1 MSTTTDERETSLPDD
16 PLVLPGPGG
25 PGGELPPAH
34 VPLLRRRSVRRA
46 TGRTVALLVLAGLSV
61 LVLLPFA
68 WMLVSSLKTNQ
79 QLFTV
84 PVQWFVW
91 PLHLSNYSNAL
102 SLIPFW
108 SQLANTVLLSVL
120 TVLGTVVS
128 GSFVA
133 YGLAKVDWP
142 GRRLMFGLLLATM
155 LLPGVI
161 TLVPTYVIF
170 RDLGWVNTYLP
181 LIVPTFLGS
190 PYYVFLF
197 RQFFL
202 RIPEAISEAARIDG
216 ASELWIYA
224 RVVLPVSWPVI
235 SAVAVLA
242 FVQAWTDYLGPLIYL
257 NQPSQ
262 WTLSLG
268 LTAFLTKYSA
278 QWNFMMAA
286 AVVFTLPL
294 IIVFFAA
301 SKYFLKGIAFDT
313 DVG

>member
-1 MSTTTDERETSLPDD
+1 MIPR
-16 PLVLPGPGG
+16 
-25 PGGELPPAH
+25 AA
-34 VPLLRRRSVRRA
+34 RRIA
-46 TGRTVALLVLAGLSV
+46 PKTVAYAVLGGLSV
-61 LVLLPFA
+61 LILMPFA
-68 WMLVSSLKTNQ
+68 WMLLSSVKTNA
-79 QLFTV
+79 QLFTT
-84 PVQWFVW
+84 PITWLVW
-91 PLHLSNYSNAL
+91 PLHLDNYSQAL

-108 SQLANTVLLSVL
+108 SQLGNTVMLSVATVVG
-120 TVLGTVVS
+120 TVLS

-142 GRRLMFGLLLATM
+142 GRRPLFGLLIATM
-155 LLPGVI
+155 LLPGIV

-181 LIVPTFLGS
+181 LIVPTFLGT
-190 PYYVFLF
+190 PYYIFLF

-202 RIPEAISEAARIDG
+202 RIPESISEAARIDG

-224 RVVLPVSWPVI
+224 RIILPVSRPVI
-235 SAVAVLA
+235 AAVAVLA

-257 NQPSQ
+257 NQPAQ
-262 WTLSLG
+262 WTLSVG

-278 QWNFMMAA
+278 EWNFMMAA

-294 IIVFFAA
+294 IIVFFVGN
-301 SKYFLKGIAFDT
+301 KHFLKGISFNT